1 MTAQLK
7 ENLHKLLGRK
17 ENLHKEELPG
27 RKLAEQG
34 DKVHNEYGNDKAEK
48 KYTKLKREWDGNDK
62 VEQEY
67 MKLKHGND
75 KVVEQEY
82 MKFMKLKREWWE
94 NLHKQLTENL
104 RRRCGHI
111 GAN

>member
-1 MTAQLK
+1 MPAQLK
-7 ENLHKLLGRK
+7 ENLHKLLGRE

-34 DKVHNEYGNDKAEK
+34 DKVYKEHGNDKIEQESM
-48 KYTKLKREWDGNDK
+48 KLEREWHGNDK

-75 KVVEQEY
+75 EVEQ
-82 MKFMKLKREWWE
+82 
-94 NLHKQLTENL
+94 QS
-104 RRRCGHI
+104 G
-111 GAN
+111 GP